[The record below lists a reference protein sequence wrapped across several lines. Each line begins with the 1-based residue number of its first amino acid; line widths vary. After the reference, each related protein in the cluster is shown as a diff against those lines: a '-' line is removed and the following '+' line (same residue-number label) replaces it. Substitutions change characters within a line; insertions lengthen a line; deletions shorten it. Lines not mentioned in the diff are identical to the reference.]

1 MWVQLVA
8 QHLELRFLRQ
18 CHSLQ
23 NSLLLLLLG
32 FVVTDTEVESAPT
45 QQQVRGGNG
54 APEQLEQRL
63 ELPGRLGE
71 LSVGE
76 IDDRPQRK
84 RGDVTG
90 GENAEHDS
98 AWRAAPE
105 QAVDVPHGHRD
116 NESGERCY
124 DNDLRVAVGLL
135 VEERAEVLRN

>member
-1 MWVQLVA
+1 MRVQLVA

-63 ELPGRLGE
+63 ELPVGLNE
-71 LSVGE
+71 LFVGE
-76 IDDRPQRK
+76 GDDRPQRK
-84 RGDVTG
+84 RGDVTR
-90 GENAEHDS
+90 GEHAYHDS
-98 AWRAAPE
+98 PWRAAPE
-105 QAVDVPHGHRD
+105 QAVDIPQRRAD
-116 NESGERCY
+116 DQTRTSSY
-124 DNDLRVAVGLL
+124 D
-135 VEERAEVLRN
+135 